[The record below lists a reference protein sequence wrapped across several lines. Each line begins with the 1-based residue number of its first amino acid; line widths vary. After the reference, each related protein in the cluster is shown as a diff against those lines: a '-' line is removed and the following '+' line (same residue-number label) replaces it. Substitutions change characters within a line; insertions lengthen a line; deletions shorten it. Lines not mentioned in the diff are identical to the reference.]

1 MRTNG
6 WAGNRLVIGGL
17 GNISI
22 INSKIFRTGKTPLEL
37 INPGDTYADNPG
49 FTISIGTTGSIILIN
64 TTIDGHDAKYTG
76 PGIYTMDNSAICEH
90 VSSNI
95 KIYNTS
101 FLNLDSILNNQRG
114 NITINSSFIKN
125 VSNLIKSTSLYNL
138 TVINSYFADE
148 RSWIPSRASP

>member
-76 PGIYTMDNSAICEH
+76 PSIYSTNNAAISWH

-125 VSNLIKSTSLYNL
+125 VSNLIRSTGG
-138 TVINSYFADE
+138 VC
-148 RSWIPSRASP
+148 